1 MPSAIEKIAAD
12 LKAAMLAR
20 DAVKLGTLRMLKS
33 AMQYYQIEKKLET
46 LAEGDLI
53 AVVQKQLKQRQ
64 DAIDSYR
71 TAGRNDLLEKEA
83 AELAILKGYLPAALS
98 SDEVEALVKAV
109 IAEVGAT
116 SKAQVG
122 LVMKGAI
129 ARAAGRADGKTINS
143 VALKLLGA

>member
-1 MPSAIEKIAAD
+1 MPSATEKIAAD

-20 DAVKLGTLRMLKS
+20 DSVKLGTLRMLKS
-33 AMQYYQIEKKLET
+33 ALQYYQIEKKLDSLSES
-46 LAEGDLI
+46 DLI

-71 TAGRNDLLEKEA
+71 SAGRNDLLQKEE
-83 AELAILKGYLPAALS
+83 AELGILKEYLPAALS
-98 SDEVEALVKAV
+98 PPEVEALVKAA

-122 LVMKGAI
+122 LVMKAAI
-129 ARAAGRADGKTINS
+129 AKAAGRADGRTINS
-143 VALKLLGA
+143 IALKLLGA